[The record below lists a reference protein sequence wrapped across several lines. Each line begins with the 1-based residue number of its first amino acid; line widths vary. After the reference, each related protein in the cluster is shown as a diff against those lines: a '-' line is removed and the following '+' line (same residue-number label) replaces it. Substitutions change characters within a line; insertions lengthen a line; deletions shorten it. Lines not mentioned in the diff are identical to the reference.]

1 MPKFDIIGSM
11 HLPHFWPTNTGHP
24 ACLVLAS
31 PIPLRFRFHQ
41 KAASPCKS
49 GSQLILFSLTG
60 LRLAKKSRATF
71 ATNQE
76 WAQSHS
82 FRIQRVSSA
91 WRRLTVPLD
100 NHSRLDSQ
108 TFEYRV
114 SSLENKVSSFETKV
128 LVGGLPDGRDLPC
141 T

>member
-1 MPKFDIIGSM
+1 MLPWKLRRRQILPVSHNLLSVYFSPAKFQLVSCNLSLAMIWQMTYTHKLPKLCSA
-11 HLPHFWPTNTGHP
+11 T
-24 ACLVLAS
+24 
-31 PIPLRFRFHQ
+31 
-41 KAASPCKS
+41 
-49 GSQLILFSLTG
+49 LTG

-76 WAQSHS
+76 RAQSHS
-82 FRIQRVSSA
+82 FRIERVSSA
-91 WRRLTVPLD
+91 WRRLTVPLV

-128 LVGGLPDGRDLPC
+128 LVGGLLDGRGLPC